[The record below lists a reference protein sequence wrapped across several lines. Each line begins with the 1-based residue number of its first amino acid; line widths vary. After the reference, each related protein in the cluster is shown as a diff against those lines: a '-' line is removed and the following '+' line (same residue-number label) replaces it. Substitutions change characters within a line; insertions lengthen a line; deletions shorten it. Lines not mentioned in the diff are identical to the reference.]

1 MEIIIFSNYSFLY
14 KCDKIICL
22 SHFTKEDLLL
32 FENVLENMQQRNF
45 CRVSEEKFIQKTDVV
60 LDFVISTNDNG
71 IIQLGKKNFS
81 CQLTRGAYR
90 EMEYI
95 VKELLK
101 NKLEG
106 FQWLYNLDTSIDY
119 LLSKD
124 AKW

>member
-60 LDFVISTNDNG
+60 LDFVISTNNNG

-90 EMEYI
+90 C
-95 VKELLK
+95 LL
-101 NKLEG
+101 
-106 FQWLYNLDTSIDY
+106 YTSPSPRD
-119 LLSKD
+119 S
-124 AKW
+124 